1 MVNSTFYLLINRGK
15 LRKFKSK
22 AVKLR
27 NNTGKLRKNSIN
39 IFDNS
44 IVALD
49 TFSRREA
56 LRKEKEKKTISQARR
71 HSSKFS
77 IPNLNV
83 SINIVCCL
91 NDIGFDNVLKKI
103 SSQLH

>member
-27 NNTGKLRKNSIN
+27 NNTGKLRNNSIN

-44 IVALD
+44 IDAQD

-83 SINIVCCL
+83 SINIICCL
-91 NDIGFDNVLKKI
+91 NDIRFDNVLKKI

>member
-1 MVNSTFYLLINRGK
+1 MVNSTFYLLINRRK

-27 NNTGKLRKNSIN
+27 NNTGKLRNNSIN

-44 IVALD
+44 IDAQD

-56 LRKEKEKKTISQARR
+56 LRKEKEKKNNQPSAPA
-71 HSSKFS
+71 F
-77 IPNLNV
+77 L
-83 SINIVCCL
+83 
-91 NDIGFDNVLKKI
+91 
-103 SSQLH
+103 

>member
-27 NNTGKLRKNSIN
+27 NNTGKLRKNYIN

>member
-1 MVNSTFYLLINRGK
+1 MLKTHFRVAK
-15 LRKFKSK
+15 LY
-22 AVKLR
+22 
-27 NNTGKLRKNSIN
+27 
-39 IFDNS
+39 
-44 IVALD
+44 
-49 TFSRREA
+49 
-56 LRKEKEKKTISQARR
+56 EKKKKKKTISQARR

-91 NDIGFDNVLKKI
+91 NDIGFDNVLRKI

>member
-27 NNTGKLRKNSIN
+27 NNTGKLRNNSIN

-44 IVALD
+44 IDALD
-49 TFSRREA
+49 TSSRREA
-56 LRKEKEKKTISQARR
+56 LRKEKEKKTISQTRR

-91 NDIGFDNVLKKI
+91 NDIGFDNVLKKV

>member
-56 LRKEKEKKTISQARR
+56 LRKEKEKRKQSARR
-71 HSSKFS
+71 AG
-77 IPNLNV
+77 IPLNFPFP
-83 SINIVCCL
+83 I
-91 NDIGFDNVLKKI
+91 
-103 SSQLH
+103 